1 MSDLGDAAKVEVT
14 GFNSMVYMSIKGEGW
29 VEDDTKVAY
38 QGGGS
43 DGG

>member
-1 MSDLGDAAKVEVT
+1 MSDLGNATEVKVT
-14 GFNSMVYMSIKGEGW
+14 GFDSMAYMSIKGEGW